1 MRLDLLAALS
11 GAMIAVQARVNGEL
25 SHQLNNGLQAAFV
38 SFGSGLLIIL
48 LITPFSSQI
57 KEGIVNLRAA
67 VKNKEIARWKLLAGA
82 LGGSFVAIQTQIVPL
97 IGVAIYSVASIAG
110 QTAMSLIVDR
120 IGLTGGGKKLIS
132 PRRVLAAVL
141 TVIAVLVSVWDRID
155 ANNLSM
161 FAVTAGGIAGAIVGV
176 QRALNGQ
183 INEYSHQS
191 FTTSLLNFITGTS
204 FLMILIAIG
213 LVIGRNELSPL
224 PSNPWWIYTGGVIGV
239 IYIAFTST
247 IVQHLGVLTFT
258 LFSVGGQ
265 LVGSLVIDLV
275 SPTKGVSVSAYLV
288 TGIFMTYAGVIGV
301 IYIAFISTIVQHLGV
316 LTFTLFSVGGQ
327 LISSLI
333 IDFVSPTNGVRV
345 SYYLITGIAM
355 TYLGVIAGGVGSS
368 RVKKP
373 QKQ

>member
-1 MRLDLLAALS
+1 MA
-11 GAMIAVQARVNGEL
+11 
-25 SHQLNNGLQAAFV
+25 
-38 SFGSGLLIIL
+38 
-48 LITPFSSQI
+48 
-57 KEGIVNLRAA
+57 
-67 VKNKEIARWKLLAGA
+67 NKEIARWKLFAGA

-132 PRRVLAAVL
+132 PRRVLAAIL
-141 TVIAVLVSVWDRID
+141 TVFAVLVSVWDRID

-161 FAVTAGGIAGAIVGV
+161 IAVTTGCIAGAVVGV

-183 INEYSHQS
+183 INEHSHQS
-191 FTTSLLNFITGTS
+191 FTTSLLNFITGTI
-204 FLMILIAIG
+204 FLIILILASV
-213 LVIGRNELSPL
+213 LVGKNHLSSL
-224 PSNPWWIYTGGVIGV
+224 PTGPWWIYTGGVIGV

-275 SPTKGVSVSAYLV
+275 SPTKGVSVSAYLI
-288 TGIFMTYAGVIGV
+288 TGIVMTYAGVI
-301 IYIAFISTIVQHLGV
+301 
-316 LTFTLFSVGGQ
+316 
-327 LISSLI
+327 
-333 IDFVSPTNGVRV
+333 
-345 SYYLITGIAM
+345 
-355 TYLGVIAGGVGSS
+355 AGGVNSS

-373 QKQ
+373 KRLL

>member
-11 GAMIAVQARVNGEL
+11 GAMIALQARANGEL
-25 SHQLNNGLQAAFV
+25 SHRLDNGLQAALV
-38 SFGSGLLIIL
+38 SFSSGLLIIL
-48 LITPFSSQI
+48 LITPFSPHI
-57 KEGIVNLRAA
+57 KEGIRNLRGAISR
-67 VKNKEIARWKLLAGA
+67 KEIARWKLLAGA

-110 QTAMSLIVDR
+110 QTAMSLVVDR

-132 PRRVLAAVL
+132 PRRVMAAVL
-141 TVIAVLVSVWDRID
+141 TVLAVLVSVWDRID

-161 FAVTAGGIAGAIVGV
+161 IAVTAGCVAGAVVGV

-183 INEYSHQS
+183 INEHSHQS
-191 FTTSLLNFITGTS
+191 FTTSLLNFITGTT
-204 FLMILIAIG
+204 FLVILI
-213 LVIGRNELSPL
+213 LVGVALGKNELSPL
-224 PSNPWWIYTGGVIGV
+224 PAGPWWIYTGGVIGV

-265 LVGSLVIDLV
+265 LAGSLIIDLV
-275 SPTKGVSVSAYLV
+275 SPTDGVSVSAYLV
-288 TGIFMTYAGVIGV
+288 TG
-301 IYIAFISTIVQHLGV
+301 L
-316 LTFTLFSVGGQ
+316 
-327 LISSLI
+327 
-333 IDFVSPTNGVRV
+333 
-345 SYYLITGIAM
+345 AM
-355 TYLGVIAGGVGSS
+355 TYIGVIAGGVGNL

>member
-11 GAMIAVQARVNGEL
+11 GAMIALQARANGEL
-25 SHQLNNGLQAAFV
+25 SHRLNNGLQAALV
-38 SFGSGLLIIL
+38 SFGSGLLIIFV
-48 LITPFSSQI
+48 ITLFNSTI
-57 KEGIVNLRAA
+57 KEGIRNLRAA
-67 VKNKEIARWKLLAGA
+67 VTNKEIARWKLLAGA

-110 QTAMSLIVDR
+110 QTAMSLVVDR

-132 PRRVLAAVL
+132 PRRVLAAFL
-141 TVIAVLVSVWDRID
+141 TVLAVLVSVWDRID

-161 FAVTAGGIAGAIVGV
+161 FAVTAGGIAGAIVGI

-204 FLMILIAIG
+204 FLLILIVAG
-213 LVIGRNELSPL
+213 LILGRNELSPL
-224 PSNPWWIYTGGVIGV
+224 PSGPWWIYTGGVIGV

-265 LVGSLVIDLV
+265 LVGSLIIDLV
-275 SPTKGVSVSAYLV
+275 SPTDGVSVSAYLV
-288 TGIFMTYAGVIGV
+288 TGIIMTYA
-301 IYIAFISTIVQHLGV
+301 
-316 LTFTLFSVGGQ
+316 
-327 LISSLI
+327 
-333 IDFVSPTNGVRV
+333 
-345 SYYLITGIAM
+345 
-355 TYLGVIAGGVGSS
+355 GVIAGGVGSS